1 MCESSEL
8 ALWQVVH
15 IPCSETSHSPVP
27 SLSKPRP
34 TSSFQSLSV
43 LTLHVV
49 DDEMSR
55 TAPIHASRRLL
66 AVLLLLMLGSTP
78 LWGGAL
84 PVARV
89 LEAAPIDSSGPQIDG
104 HLDEPMWDQASVA
117 TDFVQLRPDEGD
129 PASERTVARVLSG
142 PDAIYVGIRA
152 YDSNADRIEGQLT
165 RRDQGSFSDWV
176 HVAIDSYNDR
186 RTAFQFGVNPMGV
199 KRDSYRFDDT
209 REDRDWDAVWD
220 VGVSVDDEGWTA
232 EFRIPYS
239 QLRFSA
245 SEENWGIQ
253 FIRWIARKNESTYWA
268 PLSGEVEG
276 MVSRFGRL
284 RGIESI
290 ERAKRLEIVPYTVG
304 RVDRTRSRSAA
315 EDAAF
320 PSLDDPD
327 SEIGLDLKFG
337 LTSNLTM
344 DVTLNPDFGQVEADP
359 SEVNLSEFETRF
371 EERRPFFI
379 EGSNIFQFGIGGGDR
394 LFYSRRIGRA
404 PQGSVGTLG
413 GQSSRPANTTILS
426 AEKLSG
432 KTESGWTLGLLHAM
446 TDEEQA
452 SIVTGTGEA
461 LRQVVEPA
469 AHFAVAR
476 LQKDFRDGRSA
487 VGTVLTATSRS
498 SEAELLDL
506 HSEAFTGGFDFRHR
520 FGEDNYSVSGY
531 FLGSRVSGTAAAL
544 ERTQLA
550 SSRYYQRPDA
560 DYVSFDPTRTSL
572 SGYSAELELEKIG
585 GGFWRYG
592 TGLRSRSPGFEA
604 NDVGFMRRADR
615 QRVWTFVEYDHYLPT
630 RRFQNWRLRGE
641 ASYDQTFGGERTGLD
656 TELSARA
663 QFSNFWNSWAGLS
676 YDRGSW
682 NVTALRG
689 GPALRESDR
698 VNGWIGFATDG
709 RKKLGFNMNTFA
721 GRQTDSENW
730 WYGFSPNVS
739 FRPAG
744 RIQAS
749 LGGFLRRNS
758 HEYQWVTR
766 VTSSQDHF
774 IVSGL
779 EQETVGLT
787 ARMDLAF
794 TPNLSLQVYA
804 QPFFSAGDYDDLKSV
819 ADPGARD
826 FDSRFARLATQLQ
839 SGVFITDVDGDGV
852 DELISDPSF
861 NFKQFRSNTVLRW
874 EYRPGSALFV
884 VWSQG
889 REDFDSVG
897 ELALGDD
904 FEDLFRSAA
913 DDVFL
918 VKLSYWLNPGHR
930 GPRADR
936 ASRVAVRPQRE
947 AERSSINNVAP

>member
-1 MCESSEL
+1 MLFEAFTL
-8 ALWQVVH
+8 
-15 IPCSETSHSPVP
+15 CSLP
-27 SLSKPRP
+27 
-34 TSSFQSLSV
+34 
-43 LTLHVV
+43 
-49 DDEMSR
+49 
-55 TAPIHASRRLL
+55 LL
-66 AVLLLLMLGSTP
+66 ATASSSDQGHRASGSWTHRGIPRQGKRVLLSQGSVFAFVACTVALLVLPLG
-78 LWGGAL
+78 LAHAAGAAL

-89 LEAAPIDSSGPQIDG
+89 LEASPIDSQGPQIDG
-104 HLDEPMWDQASVA
+104 RLDEAIWSGASIA
-117 TDFVQLRPDEGD
+117 TDFVQLRPEEGD

-152 YDSNADRIEGQLT
+152 FDSNAERIEGQLT

-220 VGVSVDDEGWTA
+220 VGVTVDDEGWTA

-253 FIRWIARKNESTYWA
+253 FIRWIARKNEATYWA

-284 RGIESI
+284 RGIERLEKS
-290 ERAKRLEIVPYTVG
+290 RRLEIVPYTVG
-304 RVDRTRSRSAA
+304 RVDRTRSRSTA
-315 EDAAF
+315 EDVAF

-337 LTSNLTM
+337 VTSNLTV

-404 PQGSVGTLG
+404 PQGGVDSLG
-413 GQSSRPANTTILS
+413 GYSSRPANTTILS

-446 TDEEQA
+446 TDEEEA
-452 SIVTGTGEA
+452 SIVSGTGEA

-469 AHFAVAR
+469 ANYAVAR

-487 VGTVLTATSRS
+487 VGTVLTAASRS
-498 SEAELLDL
+498 SEAEFLDL
-506 HSEAFTGGFDFRHR
+506 HSDAFSGGLDFRHR
-520 FGEDNYSVSGY
+520 FGSDNYAVSGY
-531 FLGSRVSGTAAAL
+531 FLGSRVSGTAAAI

-560 DYVSFDPTRTSL
+560 DHVTFDPTRTSL

-604 NDVGFMRRADR
+604 NDIGFMRRADR

-630 RRFQNWRLRGE
+630 RRFRNWRLRGE
-641 ASYDQTFGGERTGLD
+641 ASYDQTHGGERTGLD
-656 TELSARA
+656 TEVNARA
-663 QFSNFWNSWAGLS
+663 QFTNFWNSWAGLS
-676 YDRGSW
+676 FDKGSW
-682 NVTALRG
+682 SVSALRG

-698 VNGWIGFATDG
+698 VNGWVGFSTDG

-721 GRQTDSENW
+721 GRQTDTENW

-758 HEYQWVTR
+758 NEYQWVTR
-766 VTSSQDHF
+766 VTKAEDHY

-804 QPFFSAGDYDDLKSV
+804 QPFFAAGDYDDLKSV

-826 FDSRFARLATQLQ
+826 AATRFARLATQLDA
-839 SGVFITDVDGDGV
+839 GAFVTDVDGDGV

-889 REDFDSVG
+889 RENFGSVG

-904 FEDLFRSAA
+904 FEELFRSAA

-918 VKLSYWLNPGHR
+918 VKLSYWLNPGRRGSAR
-930 GPRADR
+930 GPRSPSMR
-936 ASRVAVRPQRE
+936 PRSRDE
-947 AERSSINNVAP
+947 ERLSSISSLAP